1 MGGSIQPQGHVQV
14 LMNLLAFGMDLQGA
28 IDAPRFRHLVG
39 RQVALE
45 RPIGE
50 EVRRALVAMGHEILP
65 DGAVAFGGGQAVM
78 RLERGWA
85 AGSDPRKDGMATG
98 H

>member
-1 MGGSIQPQGHVQV
+1 
-14 LMNLLAFGMDLQGA
+14 MDLQAA
-28 IDAPRFRHLVG
+28 IDAPRFRHLEG

-45 RPIGE
+45 APIGDA
-50 EVRRALVAMGHEILP
+50 VRRALTAMGHEILP
-65 DGAVAFGGGQAVM
+65 DGSVPFGGSQAVM

-85 AGSDPRKDGMATG
+85 AGSDPRKDGMAVG